1 VDTRLNMSQLC
12 AAAVKNASSILGC
25 IQQSIASWSRG
36 DLSASLSFGEALPGA
51 LCPVLSLSV

>member
-1 VDTRLNMSQLC
+1 MSQLC